1 MPLAEE
7 GDERQLDD
15 IGLPHDDALDAHSQV
30 SGDTLDGVHVCG
42 RKAGGGGIGHVL
54 PLAGDGRG
62 WTGSAR
68 IPWHTGAMS
77 DVRSI
82 ALGDNT
88 VHLVWRQGTRLL
100 VDTGPDY
107 AGAWEALREGL
118 AGELPEVVVAT
129 HGHHDHAGLGRRWKE
144 AGAPIWVGAADGPLT
159 ARPPLQSQAETA
171 AMLAWAEGTGAPP
184 ETLAHVRERV
194 ESRRAAA
201 RRAAAE
207 SPDYPEDGLRWPT
220 GLRYPPFE
228 ADRLI
233 EGDAEIAGIEIVATP
248 GHTPGNVVLAVREEG
263 WLFSG
268 DQLLPEVDPL
278 PAIQFVA
285 EGEGLRRFPSLPH
298 FAASLQRLA
307 EGGFTRCFP
316 GHGEP
321 FDGATEAIAGAL
333 SRIGAALRARAQVTG
348 GLRPGD
354 GA

>member
-1 MPLAEE
+1 
-7 GDERQLDD
+7 
-15 IGLPHDDALDAHSQV
+15 
-30 SGDTLDGVHVCG
+30 
-42 RKAGGGGIGHVL
+42 
-54 PLAGDGRG
+54 
-62 WTGSAR
+62 
-68 IPWHTGAMS
+68 MS

-82 ALGDNT
+82 VLGDNT
-88 VHLVWRQGTRLL
+88 VHLVWREGTRLL

-144 AGAPIWVGAADGPLT
+144 GGTPIWVGAADGPLT

-201 RRAAAE
+201 RRAAE

-233 EGDAEIAGIEIVATP
+233 EGDAEIAGIEIVAAP

-298 FAASLQRLA
+298 FAASLERLV

-316 GHGEP
+316 GHGQP

-333 SRIGAALRARAQVTG
+333 SRIERRCARVRKSLAGSGPATVHDLSARLYPRATQRNFWQTASSVQGQLDLLAARGEARETER
-348 GLRPGD
+348 LWETC
-354 GA
+354 